1 MERDVLTQ
9 AGLPTSERGRIF
21 PSIGLLLVQ
30 LIVAWEWLD
39 SGLTK
44 VFLGGFP
51 SGLGSDLTEQ
61 SKDAAAWY
69 RSFLDSVVIPNGSLF
84 GYLIMITEVVI
95 GIVLLA
101 TALAWLLRWESLG
114 RRQRDAVLLLTVVA
128 CAVAVSLNVGLY
140 LASGDPLPFFLG
152 KSVFDEGISL
162 DVILPA
168 IELILGGVALW
179 TYLSIRRGRTSP
191 SRA

>member
-1 MERDVLTQ
+1 M
-9 AGLPTSERGRIF
+9 RGRIF

-61 SKDAAAWY
+61 SKDAPGWY

-140 LASGDPLPFFLG
+140 LASGDPLPFFIG